1 MGSKGVGDGQ
11 LLWAEQIAMDS
22 MNNLYM
28 AEKSGYRVSKFTSD
42 GTFLLQFG
50 SNVSEDG
57 KLVGISDI
65 AISPNAIYAISDVGG
80 ITPRVSRFSD
90 SGAFTLKWGEYGST
104 NGQMSTPYG
113 VAADSEGHVY
123 VADTMNNRIQKFTSD
138 GTFISKWGEF
148 GTGDGQVKNPV
159 GITVDDDGNVYVAD
173 SGNRRIQKF
182 TSSGVFISKWGASGS
197 GDGQFSNPWGIAT
210 DSEGS
215 VYVAD
220 TFNHRIQKFSAKPNP
235 GDLCTDYGW
244 TEPAPLLGSGY
255 CFVTKWGSY
264 GTEAGQFNAP
274 MGVTVGNGG
283 CVYVADSS
291 NSRVQKFAGDGSYLS
306 EWQIPGTINGAT
318 MSALRVN
325 INTAGKVYVVDT
337 VENGIK
343 VFEFDRIYPWLTTS
357 TAYVNASLRSTGIT
371 TDELTNITAVEYQ
384 VGGTGGTWTSCSASD
399 GAFDEK
405 SEEYSCDMTGLADG
419 VYTVYFRSTDS
430 KTNTSTP
437 VSQSI
442 TVDTVLPSK
451 PRITSLGLIFGVPN
465 RDDLTYYFSS
475 TTPRIHGRGEAGAR
489 VYFEVNGER
498 YGTTVDENGRWYIR
512 IQSPELERDENTIT
526 YYQEDDAG
534 NQSATRT
541 LTLIVGAE
549 NFPEW
554 LQIGEEVDSG
564 EEEIPEE
571 ETPAEEEEPDEDQGE
586 EQTGEYV
593 TIRILDDNGNP
604 IEGAVVTIDGKTY
617 RSDENGNIQ
626 VYGLVLG
633 EYDMT
638 VEHGGNSYTRSI
650 TIDSSR
656 DVVTIELVKPKI
668 SWYWYLLGA
677 IGVIGAFAVVFILIK
692 RSGRAK
698 PYATA

>member
-1 MGSKGVGDGQ
+1 MTIGS
-11 LLWAEQIAMDS
+11 
-22 MNNLYM
+22 
-28 AEKSGYRVSKFTSD
+28 
-42 GTFLLQFG
+42 
-50 SNVSEDG
+50 
-57 KLVGISDI
+57 GIF
-65 AISPNAIYAISDVGG
+65 N
-80 ITPRVSRFSD
+80 R
-90 SGAFTLKWGEYGST
+90 
-104 NGQMSTPYG
+104 PYG
-113 VAADSEGHVY
+113 VSTDSSGYIYTVEGNSCRVRKFDASGNLLTAFGGNTY
-123 VADTMNNRIQKFTSD
+123 FGSCGAGDYKFTTPTWVLTDS
-138 GTFISKWGEF
+138 
-148 GTGDGQVKNPV
+148 V
-159 GITVDDDGNVYVAD
+159 GNIYVAD
-173 SGNRRIQKF
+173 SGNNRLMKY
-182 TSSGVFISKWGASGS
+182 SSTGTFVAQIGSVGS
-197 GDGQFSNPWGIAT
+197 GLGQLSNPRQFAF
-210 DSEGS
+210 DSEGNMF
-215 VYVAD
+215 VAEY
-220 TFNHRIQKFSAKPNP
+220 NN
-235 GDLCTDYGW
+235 
-244 TEPAPLLGSGY
+244 
-255 CFVTKWGSY
+255 
-264 GTEAGQFNAP
+264 N
-274 MGVTVGNGG
+274 
-283 CVYVADSS
+283 
-291 NSRVQKFAGDGSYLS
+291 RVQKFDSASNPLMFFGEYGVVEGDF
-306 EWQIPGTINGAT
+306 NGAVAVAFD
-318 MSALRVN
+318 S
-325 INTAGKVYVVDT
+325 
-337 VENGIK
+337 NGNLYAMDYSNHRCQI
-343 VFEFDRIYPWLTTS
+343 FTFDRTS
-357 TAYVNASLRSTGIT
+357 PAFPEVTAYVNASLRSTGTT

-437 VSQSI
+437 VGQSI

-638 VEHGGNSYTRSI
+638 IEYGGNSYTRRVS
-650 TIDSSR
+650 IDSSG
-656 DVVTIELVKPKI
+656 DVVTIEMVKPKI

-677 IGVIGAFAVVFILIK
+677 IGVIGAFAIVFVLIK